1 MWIILLSISDTSTND
16 MQFPI
21 QLTCPDEFPYPSD
34 GVVEVGILC
43 ARHVTVHEEAE
54 VMAVALDVADHQ
66 QNAIGLASWVLK
78 VDVSLESSRSDA
90 LWHCGIQKHAAL
102 GGKVAES
109 AHDLSGRKI
118 DDIKKR

>member
-21 QLTCPDEFPYPSD
+21 QLTCPYKFPYPSD
-34 GVVEVGILC
+34 GVVKVGILC

-54 VMAVALDVADHQ
+54 VMAVALDIADHQ
-66 QNAIGLASWVLK
+66 QNAVGLASWVLE
-78 VDVSLESSRSDA
+78 VYVGLESSRSDA
-90 LWHCGIQKHAAL
+90 LWHCGIQKHTAL

-109 AHDLSGRKI
+109 AHDLSGRKLMI
-118 DDIKKR
+118 LKKR